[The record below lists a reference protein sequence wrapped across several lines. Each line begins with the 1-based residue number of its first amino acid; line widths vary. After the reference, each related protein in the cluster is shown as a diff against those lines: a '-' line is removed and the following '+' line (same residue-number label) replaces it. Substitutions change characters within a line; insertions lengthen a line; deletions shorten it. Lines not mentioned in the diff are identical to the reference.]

1 MDIEAPNFH
10 FEEVDLHIEEILVES
25 NIFND
30 NVLHYF
36 VEIEGSNCDPPFEAN
51 NPCLSGNG
59 NCSHPSLQLEEST
72 YSCAIASKTLFLHF
86 NHIGQFATLLE
97 APSRSKRKGAT
108 KELLIAY

>member
-1 MDIEAPNFH
+1 MDMEAPNFH
-10 FEEVDLHIEEILVES
+10 FDEVDLHVEEILVES

-30 NVLHYF
+30 VFHYF
-36 VEIEGSNCDPPFEAN
+36 VEIERFNCDPPFEAN

-59 NCSHPSLQLEEST
+59 NCSHPSLQLEESM
-72 YSCAIASKTLFLHF
+72 YSCAITSKTLFLHF